1 MKAVDSYEMETLYDN
16 YIFIVIKNKIY
27 GPYGVVVD
35 INEKDIEII
44 KTPIVGQMISNRT
57 EYNLEI
63 DSLYDELK
71 ALSDAEIRNL
81 IQSKLSTK
89 KFDL

>member
-1 MKAVDSYEMETLYDN
+1 MKAVDSYEMEPLYDN
-16 YIFIVIKNKIY
+16 YIFIVIKHKIY

-71 ALSDAEIRNL
+71 ALSDADIRNL